1 MTLMECINAY
11 SAILELERKEQP
23 FKLAYGM
30 MTVKKALQP
39 HVTFFAEK
47 EMKLVKEYAVLGAD
61 GRPEL
66 TAEGG
71 FRFRDPTR
79 AGEYAVRR
87 TEIGSVEVNEELPC
101 LTVPAPLQIQPVH
114 LEALQGLLIF
124 EDGGADNE

>member
-1 MTLMECINAY
+1 MTLMECIAAY
-11 SAILELERKEQP
+11 AAILDMERQEQP

-39 HVTFFAEK
+39 HVNFFSEK
-47 EMKLVKEYAVLGAD
+47 ELELVKEYAVLGKD

-66 TAEGG
+66 TETGG
-71 FRFRDPTR
+71 FRFKDPSR

-87 TEIGSVEVNEELPC
+87 AELGAVEVNEELPR
-101 LTVPAPLQIQPVH
+101 LTVPAPKTIQPMH
-114 LEALQGLLIF
+114 LEALQGLLTF